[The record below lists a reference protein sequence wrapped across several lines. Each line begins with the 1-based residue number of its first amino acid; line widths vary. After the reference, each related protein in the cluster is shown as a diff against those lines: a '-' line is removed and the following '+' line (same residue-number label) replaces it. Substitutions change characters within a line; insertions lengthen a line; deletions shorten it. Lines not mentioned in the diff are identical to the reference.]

1 MIVVTDHGWLLLPGG
16 LPKVELKAGL
26 ADHRWGRC
34 AAMKTTSE
42 TDVPTLKWHWNEE
55 VVIASPPGVG
65 CFRASMEYT
74 HGGVSL
80 QEMVTPVL
88 RIFRGVPSGNS
99 VRLVEGKWAGAK
111 CRVSVIGDA
120 TGYQIDVRTL
130 LSDKDTSLLAN
141 KQSVEITAEGKVAVF
156 LEDDANIGRQAEI
169 VLLDPSGKVIDSM
182 STTLGE

>member
-1 MIVVTDHGWLLLPGG
+1 M
-16 LPKVELKAGL
+16 
-26 ADHRWGRC
+26 
-34 AAMKTTSE
+34 
-42 TDVPTLKWHWNEE
+42 
-55 VVIASPPGVG
+55 
-65 CFRASMEYT
+65 
-74 HGGVSL
+74 
-80 QEMVTPVL
+80 
-88 RIFRGVPSGNS
+88 
-99 VRLVEGKWAGAK
+99 
-111 CRVSVIGDA
+111 SVIGDA

>member
-1 MIVVTDHGWLLLPGG
+1 MTDHGWLLLPGG

-34 AAMKTTSE
+34 AAMKAGSQ
-42 TDVPTLKWHWNEE
+42 TDVPTLKWHWNGD

-88 RIFRGVPSGNS
+88 RISRGGQSGS
-99 VRLVEGKWAGAK
+99 APRLAEVKWTGAK
-111 CRVSVIGDA
+111 CRVTTSGDA
-120 TGYQIDVRTL
+120 TGYQVDVRTL
-130 LSDKDTSLLAN
+130 LSDKDTSMLAN
-141 KQSVEITAEGKVAVF
+141 KHAVKITDDGKVTVF
-156 LEDDANIGRQAEI
+156 LDDDGDIGKQAEI
-169 VLLDPSGKVIDSM
+169 VMLDPSGKVIDSLP
-182 STTLGE
+182 TTLGE